1 MQRAKAENVEM
12 VELHIG
18 RAYLP
23 SHWVKQRSEYLTIFC
38 KVWPVRNGDHF
49 TKADFVLDWEQG
61 LNRRIP
67 DIQTLESEIT
77 AWNTQRNADA
87 KTVSWRF
94 TTENARIKLKRL
106 YPVFND

>member
-1 MQRAKAENVEM
+1 MQRAKAQNVEM

-61 LNRRIP
+61 LIRCPNNVSISFE
-67 DIQTLESEIT
+67 QG
-77 AWNTQRNADA
+77 
-87 KTVSWRF
+87 KTVHFPTSECSACPVRERC
-94 TTENARIKLKRL
+94 TVDCSNRIRL
-106 YPVFND
+106 LATSQF